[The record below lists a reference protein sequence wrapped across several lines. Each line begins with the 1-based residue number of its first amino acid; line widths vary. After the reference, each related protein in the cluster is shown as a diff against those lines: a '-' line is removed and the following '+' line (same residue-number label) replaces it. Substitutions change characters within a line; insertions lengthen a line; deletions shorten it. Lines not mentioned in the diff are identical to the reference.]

1 MLKLR
6 LNARYQD
13 LAYKFTVSVSTV
25 SRIFLKWIKAM
36 YVMLAK
42 SILWPDQETR
52 QKTMS
57 DCFQVA
63 FGKKVAVILDCFEI
77 FIEIPSGLHARACTW
92 SNYKHH
98 NTAKV
103 LLGIAPQG
111 VISYVSKCWGGRVSD
126 KYLTENCGILN
137 KLTPGDIILA
147 DRGFDIA
154 DSVGMQQCQLYIPAF
169 TRGKSQLSALEVH
182 ETRTIANVRI
192 HVERV
197 IGNVRKKYSI
207 LQSRIPI
214 HFTTTR
220 EDNELPVI
228 DYIVN
233 VCCALTNV
241 CDSVVPIN

>member
-1 MLKLR
+1 MYIMLK
-6 LNARYQD
+6 Q
-13 LAYKFTVSVSTV
+13 T
-25 SRIFLKWIKAM
+25 II
-36 YVMLAK
+36 
-42 SILWPDQETR
+42 WPDRDTL
-52 QKTMS
+52 QKTMP

-63 FGKKVAVILDCFEI
+63 FGKKVAVILDYFEI
-77 FIEIPSGLHARACTW
+77 FIERPSGLQTRASTW

-126 KYLTENCGILN
+126 KYITENCGILN
-137 KLTPGDIILA
+137 KLTPGDIVLA

-154 DSVGMQQCQLYIPAF
+154 DSIGIQQCQLYTPAF

-197 IGNVRKKYSI
+197 IGNVKKKYSV
-207 LQSRIPI
+207 LQSTIPV
-214 HFTTTR
+214 HFTTKR
-220 EDNELPVI
+220 ELPVI
-228 DYIVN
+228 DYIVS
-233 VCCALTNV
+233 VCCALSNMCTLLSLLT
-241 CDSVVPIN
+241 D